1 MNFTSLIWQSRLGL
15 WPVREVRASRYVLD
29 CRIESGAHL
38 FYEMDAEGEVRH
50 IAEPVPDCAMVS
62 AIYPVPGRADDES
75 AEDYRFHLPRR
86 MSAGQAANWFQ
97 RELGLFVRMRVLVNP
112 EHPEVIYATL
122 AGKVDIRGKI
132 HPLAHAVEKL
142 MQLDDLVAP
151 CVTGVLFGESSLLI
165 LLAFPGNGRVFV
177 QTSVAPDNLAEI
189 ITSFASING
198 ISIDLETM
206 PLYTGKELFGVLS
219 GTPAYPVDPEW
230 VGIPLP
236 RLVGWSMAGLALCLL
251 AGISGHFLMQYHV
264 GQLKSEIARLSRQKD
279 ELNQQ
284 IVSRLANNPTGL
296 ARLLSVDFVT
306 LVRHAR
312 MLWVP
317 GSHVESRADGGIE
330 RHLVE
335 LPVRRTA
342 GEVADAPAGIV
353 ALLDLLEPGNGCRST
368 GEKLTGDVMEFR
380 AGYVCGSAD
389 PVRQSLE
396 PNDEAD

>member
-1 MNFTSLIWQSRLGL
+1 MGFISLIRQSSPGSWLA
-15 WPVREVRASRYVLD
+15 RAVHANRYVLD

-50 IAEPVPDCAMVS
+50 IAEPVSGYAMVS
-62 AIYPVPGRADDES
+62 AIYPAPGRADDES

-86 MSAGQAANWFQ
+86 MSAGQAANWLQ

-112 EHPEVIYATL
+112 DHPEVIYATL
-122 AGKVDIRGKI
+122 AGKVESRGKI

-142 MQLDDLVAP
+142 MQLDELVAP
-151 CVTGVLFGESSLLI
+151 CVTGVLFGEASLLV

-198 ISIDLETM
+198 IGIDLETM
-206 PLYTGKELFGVLS
+206 PLYTGKELFAVLS
-219 GTPAYPVDPEW
+219 GMAAYPVDPEW
-230 VGIPLP
+230 FGIPLP
-236 RLVGWSMAGLALCLL
+236 RLLGWTMAGLALCLV

-264 GQLKSEIARLSRQKD
+264 DQLKSEITSLSRQKD
-279 ELNQQ
+279 RLNQQ
-284 IVSRLANNPTGL
+284 IVSRLDNNPTGL
-296 ARLLSVDFVT
+296 ARLLAVDFVT

-317 GSHVESRADGGIE
+317 GSHVDSRSAGGVE
-330 RHLVE
+330 QHLVE
-335 LPVRRTA
+335 LPVRRTV
-342 GEVADAPAGIV
+342 GRVAMEEASMTL
-353 ALLDLLEPGNGCRST
+353 LLDRADPGNGCRLT

-380 AGYVCGSAD
+380 AGYACGFSD
-389 PVRQSLE
+389 PVRKSLE
-396 PNDEAD
+396 SDDETD